1 MFVLSSISSIL
12 EFWSVRIVRDMK
24 TLDKNQSHI
33 IQKIFFV
40 SMKVL

>member
-33 IQKIFFV
+33 IQKNFFV
-40 SMKVL
+40 SMKIL